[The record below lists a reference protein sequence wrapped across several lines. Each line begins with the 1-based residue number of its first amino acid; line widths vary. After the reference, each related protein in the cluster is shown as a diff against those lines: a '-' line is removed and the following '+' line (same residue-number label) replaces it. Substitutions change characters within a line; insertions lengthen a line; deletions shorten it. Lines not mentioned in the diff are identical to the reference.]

1 MCYQSFITRYK
12 PIIHEDGLVRHV
24 DGAQVMTADDDDDR
38 RNTVQIH
45 TLTTNKTIAW
55 RILTL
60 ICYTVF
66 SFICVLYSTDWR
78 LRGDGTSDTH
88 TV

>member
-24 DGAQVMTADDDDDR
+24 DGAQVMTATAADR

-45 TLTTNKTIAW
+45 TLTTNKTIA
-55 RILTL
+55 
-60 ICYTVF
+60 
-66 SFICVLYSTDWR
+66 
-78 LRGDGTSDTH
+78 
-88 TV
+88 